1 MHMSRK
7 LVSILAALGMLSSA
21 AVALT
26 VTKSD
31 FGSFAYDR
39 TYPAKAD
46 FDRAFAAFATAST
59 IDQEGVAAD
68 REKLRAAGLKRMN
81 LAQFDEE

>member
-1 MHMSRK
+1 MSGK
-7 LVSILAALGMLSSA
+7 LIFVLVALGTLSSA

-31 FGSFAYDR
+31 FGSFVYGR
-39 TYPAKAD
+39 NYPAQAD
-46 FDRAFAAFATAST
+46 FDRAFAAFATPSAS
-59 IDQEGVAAD
+59 DPDGVAD

-81 LAQFDEE
+81 TAQSGDE